1 MTKRKRKSK
10 RHTAARRAENRP
22 AGAVDQTE
30 QRRGAGRSVRTE
42 DATGPKSAR
51 AATRQRAGADRP
63 QPVVAYPSLPVSLAR
78 GMRAVGMSPT
88 LLVTTFLGALGLWLA
103 YSAYGLDL
111 AALSWGMILLES
123 LPPFQSFVD
132 VRLLAAERPSSI
144 GVFIG
149 SGLWVLAA
157 RALLATVWITL
168 ILRSLQSERP
178 ESAAGASSS
187 NRQGVR
193 KYPVML
199 GIQAVLL
206 LVMFVALVVAPAFL
220 GADFGQLGVIVVF
233 LAGMY
238 FFVFAPV
245 IAVAE
250 GVGLREAFRLSI
262 RAARVPG
269 PRHMVLTFSY
279 VAFSLFLLSTAPVR
293 PDLNATPSIVV
304 WLYALF
310 VAFLHVS
317 VLAALTFRWLFVREH
332 VLQEATAALP
342 ARAR

>member
-10 RHTAARRAENRP
+10 RQTAARRGASRP
-22 AGAVDQTE
+22 ARAVEQTE
-30 QRRGAGRSVRTE
+30 PSRSSGRSLRTDDGAGRSNART
-42 DATGPKSAR
+42 AAR
-51 AATRQRAGADRP
+51 PRAGAERAK
-63 QPVVAYPSLPVSLAR
+63 PVVVYPPLPVSLAR
-78 GMRAVGMSPT
+78 GMRAVGTSPV
-88 LLVTTFLGALGLWLA
+88 LLLTTFLGALALWLG
-103 YSAYGLDL
+103 YSGYGVDL
-111 AALSWGMILLES
+111 AASPSGMILLES
-123 LPPFQSFVD
+123 VPPFQSFLD
-132 VRLLAAERPSSI
+132 VQLLAAGRPASSSVLI
-144 GVFIG
+144 A
-149 SGLWVLAA
+149 SGLAVMSA
-157 RALLATVWITL
+157 RALLVMVSIAL
-168 ILRSLQSERP
+168 ILRSLQSESP
-178 ESAAGASSS
+178 KSAVGTSPS
-187 NRQGVR
+187 NRQGIR

-206 LVMFVALVVAPAFL
+206 MVMFLGLVVAPL
-220 GADFGQLGVIVVF
+220 GSIVAL

-279 VAFSLFLLSTAPVR
+279 VAFSLFLLSTAPVS

-304 WLYALF
+304 WLYTLF

-317 VLAALTFRWLFVREH
+317 VLAALTFRWLFVRDH
-332 VLQEATAALP
+332 VLQEASAAGSS
-342 ARAR
+342 ARSR

>member
-10 RHTAARRAENRP
+10 RQSAARRAESRP
-22 AGAVDQTE
+22 ARAVEQSE
-30 QRRGAGRSVRTE
+30 QRRAAGRSVRTQ
-42 DATGPKSAR
+42 DGTDPRSAR
-51 AATRQRAGADRP
+51 IAARQRAGAERP
-63 QPVVAYPSLPVSLAR
+63 QPPVVYPPLGVSVAR
-78 GMRAVGMSPT
+78 GMRAVGTSPA
-88 LLVTTFLGALGLWLA
+88 LLVTTFLGALALWLA

-123 LPPFQSFVD
+123 LPPFQSFID

-178 ESAAGASSS
+178 ESGVGTSSS
-187 NRQGVR
+187 NRHGVR

-199 GIQAVLL
+199 GIHAVLL
-206 LVMFVALVVAPAFL
+206 LVMFVAGVFAPAFL

-245 IAVAE
+245 VAVAE
-250 GVGLREAFRLSI
+250 GVGLREAFRLSV

-279 VAFSLFLLSTAPVR
+279 VAFSLFLLSTAPVS
-293 PDLNATPSIVV
+293 PDLNATPSILV
-304 WLYALF
+304 WVYALF

-332 VLQEATAALP
+332 VLQEASTALP

>member
-1 MTKRKRKSK
+1 MTKRTRRS
-10 RHTAARRAENRP
+10 RRQAAARRAESRP
-22 AGAVDQTE
+22 RAVEETE
-30 QRRGAGRSVRTE
+30 QRRAVGRSARTE
-42 DATGPKSAR
+42 DGTGPRSAR
-51 AATRQRAGADRP
+51 TATRQRAGAERP
-63 QPVVAYPSLPVSLAR
+63 QPVVMYPPLAISLAR
-78 GMRAVGMSPT
+78 GMRAVGTSPA
-88 LLVTTFLGALGLWLA
+88 LLVTTFLGALALWLA

-111 AALSWGMILLES
+111 AAVSWGMILLES
-123 LPPFQSFVD
+123 LPPFQSFID

-168 ILRSLQSERP
+168 ILRSLQPERP
-178 ESAAGASSS
+178 ESAVGTSSS

-206 LVMFVALVVAPAFL
+206 LVMFVAGVVAPAFL
-220 GADFGQLGVIVVF
+220 GADFGQLGVIAVF

-238 FFVFAPV
+238 FLVFTPV
-245 IAVAE
+245 VAVAE
-250 GVGLREAFRLSI
+250 GVGIREAFRLSI

-279 VAFSLFLLSTAPVR
+279 VAFSLFLLSTAPVSR
-293 PDLNATPSIVV
+293 DLNATPSILV
-304 WLYALF
+304 WVYALF

-317 VLAALTFRWLFVREH
+317 VLAAITFRWLFVREH
-332 VLQEATAALP
+332 VLREASAAGSAP
-342 ARAR
+342 SR

>member
-1 MTKRKRKSK
+1 MTKRKRRSK
-10 RHTAARRAENRP
+10 RQTAARRPESRP
-22 AGAVDQTE
+22 RAVEDTE
-30 QRRGAGRSVRTE
+30 QRRAADRSVRTE
-42 DATGPKSAR
+42 DGTGPRSAR
-51 AATRQRAGADRP
+51 PATRQRAGAERP
-63 QPVVAYPSLPVSLAR
+63 QPVVMYPPLGVSLAR
-78 GMRAVGMSPT
+78 GMRTVGTSPA
-88 LLVTTFLGALGLWLA
+88 LLVTTFLGALALWLA

-111 AALSWGMILLES
+111 AAISWAMVLLES
-123 LPPFQSFVD
+123 LPPFQSFID
-132 VRLLAAERPSSI
+132 VRLLATERPSSI

-157 RALLATVWITL
+157 RALLGTVWITL
-168 ILRSLQSERP
+168 ILRSLQP
-178 ESAAGASSS
+178 EGPEGELTPSSR
-187 NRQGVR
+187 RQGIR

-199 GIQAVLL
+199 GIHAVLL
-206 LVMFVALVVAPAFL
+206 LVMFVAGVFAPAFL

-245 IAVAE
+245 VAVAE

-279 VAFSLFLLSTAPVR
+279 VAFSLFLLSTAPVS
-293 PDLNATPSIVV
+293 PDLNATPSILV
-304 WLYALF
+304 WVYALF

-332 VLQEATAALP
+332 VLQEASAALP
-342 ARAR
+342 AHAR